1 MTSTFPGCGP
11 DCLKERKLK
20 ALKAAMDAA
29 PGNVQAKTDYY
40 TALNGPDWLADHKES
55 MAKHKIEPV
64 LSKYRD
70 QFDAL
75 NTQLQSQSQF
85 ADIAKSLKSDG
96 GLPYLQKDYEAEKS
110 KADVLNRQWL
120 LTGKTQPN
128 IDILGIILY
137 IVVAVL
143 GVGALY
149 LAYAKYRKYTSP
161 PPSILGGNRL
171 K

>member
-20 ALKAAMDAA
+20 ALKDAMDAA
-29 PGNVQAKTDYY
+29 PGNVEAKIAYY
-40 TALNGPDWLADHKES
+40 TELNGPDWLADHKES
-55 MAKHKIEPV
+55 MAKHDVEPV

-70 QFDAL
+70 QFDSL

-96 GLPYLQKDYEAEKS
+96 GLPYLQKDYEAEKA
-110 KADVLNRQWL
+110 KADVINRQWS
-120 LTGKTQPN
+120 LTGKKQPEV
-128 IDILGIILY
+128 DFLGVILY
-137 IVVAVL
+137 II
-143 GVGALY
+143 VGALGIAVLFLVY
-149 LAYAKYRKYTSP
+149 SKYRKYTSP